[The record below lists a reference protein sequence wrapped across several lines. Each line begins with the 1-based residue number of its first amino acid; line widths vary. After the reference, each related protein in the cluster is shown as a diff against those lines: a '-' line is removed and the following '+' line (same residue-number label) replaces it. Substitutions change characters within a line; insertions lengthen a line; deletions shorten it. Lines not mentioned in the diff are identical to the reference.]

1 MINDS
6 LISVG
11 KINVTKK
18 MSLLENSK
26 LLLVWVLKDDYITS
40 LLCYYLLLFTRNY
53 PSPRKDLLQ

>member
-40 LLCYYLLLFTRNY
+40 LLRIYSEL
-53 PSPRKDLLQ
+53 S

>member
-26 LLLVWVLKDDYITS
+26 LLLVWVFKDDYITS
-40 LLCYYLLLFTRNY
+40 LLCIYSEL
-53 PSPRKDLLQ
+53 S